1 MKIKD
6 NLRKWMWLF
15 LLVIAALQVY
25 AVRELLA
32 AFAIFILGFGAIAV
46 CVGGGYFLHKTWEA
60 GVVWLAASKH
70 PMILAARRSV
80 SALEDMA
87 RRPIRRPDSEPA
99 R

>member
-1 MKIKD
+1 
-6 NLRKWMWLF
+6 
-15 LLVIAALQVY
+15 VV
-25 AVRELLA
+25 AVSLP
-32 AFAIFILGFGAIAV
+32 
-46 CVGGGYFLHKTWEA
+46 HKNWES